1 MRRLL
6 LSGKGFDHTWQDKLH
21 EFFQK
26 MMPDGVLDELRKA
39 ETVVVVPH
47 HILHYFPFAAL
58 VTGRDERPRDAHEMV
73 QPQFLIDEPF
83 NLAYAPSLGVWDLL
97 RSRPARLITQANA
110 VGIVDFPGAPDL
122 PGVEQDIANFK
133 AAFGDM
139 TDKVLFG
146 AEASEENVRPILARE
161 GLLLIA
167 SHGMNLADDPL
178 ASHLLLLPD
187 KDNDGRLTAKEL
199 FACQVHSDLIV
210 MSACYSGLADRS
222 PLPGDD
228 LFGIQRALLQSGA
241 RTVVSGLWDVYDGTA
256 PELMKGFF
264 DRLAEGQS
272 APESLA
278 NSQRE
283 FLKQRRTTDG
293 DPWLHPYFWA
303 VYTVAGDD
311 RTQFTAK

>member
-1 MRRLL
+1 
-6 LSGKGFDHTWQDKLH
+6 
-21 EFFQK
+21 
-26 MMPDGVLDELRKA
+26 
-39 ETVVVVPH
+39 
-47 HILHYFPFAAL
+47 
-58 VTGRDERPRDAHEMV
+58 MV

-97 RSRPARLITQANA
+97 RSRPARLITQVSA

-122 PGVEQDIANFK
+122 PGVEQDIANLK
-133 AAFGDM
+133 AAFGDK

-241 RTVVSGLWDVYDGTA
+241 RTVVSGLWDVYDGTR
-256 PELMKGFF
+256 P
-264 DRLAEGQS
+264 S
-272 APESLA
+272 
-278 NSQRE
+278 
-283 FLKQRRTTDG
+283 
-293 DPWLHPYFWA
+293 
-303 VYTVAGDD
+303 
-311 RTQFTAK
+311 